1 MNKFYTYYTTDL
13 DFSPKATYHLI
24 GFCSTHKDYLYRP
37 ESIADTKYHLLNYDF
52 NNIQKWSHSVDRH
65 NITMVLYNL

>member
-24 GFCSTHKDYLYRP
+24 GFCSTHKDYLY
-37 ESIADTKYHLLNYDF
+37 
-52 NNIQKWSHSVDRH
+52 
-65 NITMVLYNL
+65 NL